1 MHRGIISWCNG
12 FKKQGKIGEDGHP
25 ASWVSTSHPSLF
37 APSVLNGN
45 LALARLTA
53 AAVLMSGQRLKKGI
67 TMNNSET
74 RLSRK
79 HVRRLRIPVLPEEE
93 QIIKENAA
101 HAGLATAVYL
111 RRLALGYEIKSSID
125 QQHII
130 ELSKINADLGR
141 LGGLLK
147 LWLTNDERLAHIEP
161 KTITVVLERIKAT
174 QAAMLEV
181 VNKL

>member
-1 MHRGIISWCNG
+1 MSDNQ
-12 FKKQGKIGEDGHP
+12 KK
-25 ASWVSTSHPSLF
+25 
-37 APSVLNGN
+37 
-45 LALARLTA
+45 
-53 AAVLMSGQRLKKGI
+53 
-67 TMNNSET
+67 
-74 RLSRK
+74 LSRK
-79 HVRRLRIPVLPEEE
+79 HVRRLRIPVHPEEE
-93 QIIKENAA
+93 HIIKENAA
-101 HAGLATAVYL
+101 QAGLATAVYL
-111 RRLALGYEIKSSID
+111 RRLALGYEIKSAID

-161 KTITVVLERIKAT
+161 KIISVVLERIKAT

>member
-1 MHRGIISWCNG
+1 
-12 FKKQGKIGEDGHP
+12 
-25 ASWVSTSHPSLF
+25 
-37 APSVLNGN
+37 
-45 LALARLTA
+45 
-53 AAVLMSGQRLKKGI
+53 
-67 TMNNSET
+67 MNNSDT
-74 RLSRK
+74 KPSRK
-79 HVRRLRIPVLPEEE
+79 HARRLRIPVLPEEE

>member
-1 MHRGIISWCNG
+1 
-12 FKKQGKIGEDGHP
+12 
-25 ASWVSTSHPSLF
+25 
-37 APSVLNGN
+37 
-45 LALARLTA
+45 
-53 AAVLMSGQRLKKGI
+53 
-67 TMNNSET
+67 MNSSET
-74 RLSRK
+74 KLSRK
-79 HVRRLRIPVLPEEE
+79 HVRRLRIPVHPEEE

-101 HAGLATAVYL
+101 NAGLATAVYL

-125 QQHII
+125 KQQVI

-147 LWLTNDERLAHIEP
+147 LWLTNDERLVHIEP
-161 KTITVVLERIKAT
+161 KTMNVVLERIKET